1 MCKGNDGKRSKVRG
15 CKWRSCLQWQRH
27 SPEIA
32 LAFDFGEE
40 QSRDFV
46 SGDTR
51 EEDFGLDNRR
61 EARLTR

>member
-1 MCKGNDGKRSKVRG
+1 VQR
-15 CKWRSCLQWQRH
+15 KWWEEEQGEGLQM
-27 SPEIA
+27 EILSSMAKTFARRA

-46 SGDTR
+46 SGHTR

>member
-1 MCKGNDGKRSKVRG
+1 VRG

-46 SGDTR
+46 SGHTR